1 MRTVI
6 GLLMGAALLAPAGCG
21 YHVVGTG
28 PKIPAVARSIS
39 IELFENRSRDDGLEV
54 HLRRALEDE
63 FRRHGALTVVG
74 QGGDLVLDGR
84 IDRVSTAPVTRI
96 GRDQAVEYQGQISLN
111 VTLKE
116 RATGRVVYSSGIQ
129 ESQDF
134 GVVSGVV
141 VASSP
146 RFQRGLINPRD
157 LPNLTSAQLTE
168 SRRAVAIEQLL
179 DTLAHGVYVQAMEG
193 F

>member
-1 MRTVI
+1 MRTVV
-6 GLLMGAALLAPAGCG
+6 GMLLASTLLWGAGCG
-21 YHVVGTG
+21 YYVVGTG
-28 PKIPAVARSIS
+28 PKVPATARSIS
-39 IELFENRSRDDGLEV
+39 IALFDNLSREDGLEV

-63 FRRHGALTVVG
+63 FRRHGALTVTG
-74 QGGDLVLDGR
+74 SGGDLLLDGR
-84 IDRVSTAPVTRI
+84 IDRVSTAAVTRI
-96 GRDQAVEYQGQISLN
+96 GRDQAVEYQGMIFLK

-116 RATGRVVYSSGIQ
+116 RATGRVVFSSGIQ
-129 ESQDF
+129 ETQDF

-168 SRRAVAIEQLL
+168 SRRTTALEQLL
-179 DTLAHGVYVQAMEG
+179 DTLAHDVYIQAMEG

>member
-1 MRTVI
+1 MRRSPWWLLL
-6 GLLMGAALLAPAGCG
+6 GLVGCG
-21 YHVVGTG
+21 YRVTGTG
-28 PKIPAVARSIS
+28 GTIPATAHSIT
-39 IELFENRSRDDGLEV
+39 IALFDNHSREDGIEV

-63 FRRHGALTVVG
+63 FRRRGTLAVVG
-74 QGGDLVLDGR
+74 SGGDLLLDGR
-84 IDRVSTAPVTRI
+84 INRVTTAPVTRI
-96 GRDQAVEYQGQISLN
+96 GRDQAVEYQGAINLK

-116 RATGRVVYSSGIQ
+116 RATGRKLFSSAVQ
-129 ESQDF
+129 ETQDF

-157 LPNLTSAQLTE
+157 LPNLTSSQLTE
-168 SRRAVAIEQLL
+168 SRRATALEQLL
-179 DTLAHGVYVQAMEG
+179 DALARDVYLQAMEG